1 MGGEE
6 AAMRNYVIQRI
17 LATVPVMGVVVLFVF
32 LLLRLAPGDPAAL
45 IAGDYA
51 TPEDIAKIRGAL
63 GLDNLNVSRKFQ
75 QNLKVFNKQ

>member
-32 LLLRLAPGDPAAL
+32 LLLRVAVWSKNWNAPIHRRL
-45 IAGDYA
+45 H
-51 TPEDIAKIRGAL
+51 TPHTAKESGYQRT
-63 GLDNLNVSRKFQ
+63 STR
-75 QNLKVFNKQ
+75 